1 MKRTL
6 VGVGA
11 GLVLMLAAC
20 GNTAED
26 NGNSDENEDKVEQIG
41 ETVFSVE
48 GEDYTNSELLNDL
61 VESQA
66 LDDDAVL
73 DLVLR
78 NLVETKFEPSE
89 EQINVELD
97 AFKEELDAAEIEGEE
112 REEALEGAE
121 DSIKEYL
128 SLRLAIE
135 SVYEVTDEEVQ
146 DQYDLVKE
154 KYTVLDIISYGE
166 VTDETKTQID
176 ELVKGI
182 EGMTAEEANEYV
194 LDQDLGEETQAMVIE
209 YAKSELPLGDESVEN
224 LNEKGDEVEVENEDV
239 YNKLVLIDRDE
250 LTFEELEQDVRDFAL
265 FNKVESHYHLLDLL
279 QENNEDVEFDD
290 YINKIIEDG
299 KEGNNEETGI
309 QDPESGIEMQEEV
322 PEVVEEGIEEYENGE
337 E

>member
-279 QENNEDVEFDD
+279 QENNEDVEFDE